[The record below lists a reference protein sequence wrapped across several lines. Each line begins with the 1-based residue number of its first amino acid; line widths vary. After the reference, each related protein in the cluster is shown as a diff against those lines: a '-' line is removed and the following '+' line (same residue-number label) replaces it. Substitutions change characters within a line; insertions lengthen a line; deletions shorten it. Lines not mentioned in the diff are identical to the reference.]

1 MSEYQYYEFRA
12 IDRRLDDR
20 QMQKLRSASSRAEIT
35 PTGFVN
41 EYHYGDFRGNPAE
54 WMEKYF
60 DAFVYYANWGTRQF
74 MLRFPKRHLNA
85 DAVTAYCIGDSASLK
100 AKGDRLILSFEA
112 DYEGCEWIE
121 AEGWLDS
128 MISLRRVADF
138 KQATS
143 QL

>member
-1 MSEYQYYEFRA
+1 MRVTICFYSYFKDLAGCARA
-12 IDRRLDDR
+12 TETLPDGSTLDALFH
-20 QMQKLRSASSRAEIT
+20 KL
-35 PTGFVN
+35 
-41 EYHYGDFRGNPAE
+41 
-54 WMEKYF
+54 
-60 DAFVYYANWGTRQF
+60 

-128 MISLRRVADF
+128 MISLRS
-138 KQATS
+138 KISCTS
-143 QL
+143 FSVNVYTLQPFRCS